1 MFYVGSSSL
10 SPKLLCSV
18 VKRFNYF
25 RQKKWCRHFH
35 FSLGRSWM
43 ARHIHSKMPALAVT
57 NSGRHGEFRDEEE
70 RRSLA
75 LIGLYFVGA

>member
-10 SPKLLCSV
+10 TPKLPFRV

-25 RQKKWCRHFH
+25 RQKKWRRYFD
-35 FSLGRSWM
+35 FSVGRFWM
-43 ARHIHSKMPALAVT
+43 AQHLHSEMPALALI
-57 NSGRHGEFRDEEE
+57 NSGRRREFRDEEE
-70 RRSLA
+70 RSLS